1 MNKAVVLLSTP
12 EDIVEVIGELKDVL
26 MNENILIKLVSLDEF
41 KQILEV
47 KEETD
52 DLRKTANL

>member
-26 MNENILIKLVSLDEF
+26 MKENILIKLVSLDEF

>member
-26 MNENILIKLVSLDEF
+26 MKENILIKLVSLDEF

-52 DLRKTANL
+52 DLRKIANL